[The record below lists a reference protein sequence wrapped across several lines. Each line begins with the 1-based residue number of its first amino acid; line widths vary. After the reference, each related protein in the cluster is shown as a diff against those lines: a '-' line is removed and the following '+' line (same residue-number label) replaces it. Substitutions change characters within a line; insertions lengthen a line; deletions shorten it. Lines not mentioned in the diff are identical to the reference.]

1 MKLNLAVLTIAL
13 AFSLVACGGGKKKEA
28 KKDAP
33 KTEAKAGAQQKVV
46 ASPNGD
52 LRVVDTAASMRKV
65 REVVVGADGKLE
77 VVEKEVPAN
86 NCNTCGAPRRSS
98 CRTNR
103 CR

>member
-1 MKLNLAVLTIAL
+1 MKFNLVVLTIAL

-33 KTEAKAGAQQKVV
+33 AKTEATAGAQQKVV
-46 ASPNGD
+46 AGRNGE

-86 NCNTCGAPRRSS
+86 NCCNTR
-98 CRTNR
+98 R